1 MYIRKMKAAQ
11 QNKPQNG
18 ELPSFVVGINTCYC
32 DEQIIDTVKS
42 LRKSQNV
49 PYFRIIIVSDRQ
61 KATPK
66 VVQALKELG
75 AELYENK
82 DETSAWA
89 KQIQILNMIDEEVII
104 MTQDDVLFHPMA
116 IHNTVKELTKEGVTF
131 VGLVNEP
138 IKGDSLL
145 EDGISVGTHLNNAIA
160 KRWNNGDNY
169 LACLGRLMAF
179 RTDYIKS
186 VYVEIDS
193 ISVDAYLYFENK
205 KLGGKYVCLWDTPIY
220 FRSPQNLEEHMR
232 KSSRFQHSKIE
243 MEAYKRFP
251 RLDSEYKIPLG
262 SIIKASVAQFFKN
275 PINFATYCGIFWY
288 TRLLKIKPD
297 NCLYAN
303 WEVDYSTKEITLE
316 HIHAHKTI

>member
-1 MYIRKMKAAQ
+1 MKAAHKKKTV
-11 QNKPQNG
+11 NTD
-18 ELPSFVVGINTCYC
+18 LPSFVVGINTCYC

-42 LRKSQNV
+42 LRSSINV

-61 KATPK
+61 KATTK
-66 VVQALKELG
+66 VVQALKELD
-75 AELYENK
+75 AELYEN
-82 DETSAWA
+82 DNETSAWA
-89 KQIQILNMIDEEVII
+89 KQMQILDMITEEIII
-104 MTQDDVLFHPMA
+104 MTQDDVLFHPEA
-116 IHNTVKELTKEGVTF
+116 IYSTVNELTKEGVTF

-138 IKGDSLL
+138 IRGDSLL
-145 EDGISVGTHLNNAIA
+145 EDGVSVGTRLNNGIA
-160 KRWNNGDNY
+160 KRWNKGDNY

-251 RLDSEYKIPLG
+251 RLDAEYKLPLS
-262 SIIKASVAQFFKN
+262 SIVKASIEQFFRN
-275 PINFATYCGIFWY
+275 PVHFVTYCGIFWY

-297 NCLYAN
+297 NCLYPN
-303 WEVDYSTKEITLE
+303 WEIDFSTKEISLE
-316 HIHAHKTI
+316 HIHAHKHA